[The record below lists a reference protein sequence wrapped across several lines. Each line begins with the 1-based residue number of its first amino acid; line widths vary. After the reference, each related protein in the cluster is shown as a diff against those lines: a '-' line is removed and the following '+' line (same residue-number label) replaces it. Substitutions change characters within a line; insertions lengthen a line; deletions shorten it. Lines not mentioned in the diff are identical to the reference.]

1 MRHKRDKAMSNI
13 GFRMMALYFKARDL
27 FRNPLTILQKV
38 DIRDGQTIL
47 DFGCGPGSYTIPVA
61 RLVGESGKVYAL
73 DIHPLAAKTIAKKAK
88 KEGLNNVTTI
98 ISDRDTGLPDGNV
111 DVTLLFDTI
120 HSIEDKQSLLA
131 ELHRV
136 MKPKGLL
143 SILVDHMKVEDVIE
157 LVEEDG
163 RFSLREQDGN
173 LMNFERL

>member
-1 MRHKRDKAMSNI
+1 M
-13 GFRMMALYFKARDL
+13 
-27 FRNPLTILQKV
+27 
-38 DIRDGQTIL
+38 
-47 DFGCGPGSYTIPVA
+47 
-61 RLVGESGKVYAL
+61 
-73 DIHPLAAKTIAKKAK
+73 
-88 KEGLNNVTTI
+88 
-98 ISDRDTGLPDGNV
+98 PDGNV